1 MENVLNQRGKGRIFI
16 RIGQRHLS
24 FSSVDMTQAE
34 TPVSYEPYVVKSGMS
49 IAANLREALKGAAL
63 AQMGV
68 FRAMVLVDAP
78 VLLIPVEVFEE
89 RTIVEMYNHSFPRRE
104 QEQVY
109 YNVLPDLNAVAVFAF
124 SKDLHTVLDDNF
136 ADLSILSA
144 LSPVWRHLHRRS
156 FTGARSKLYGYFHD
170 QKLDIFSFHQ
180 NRFKFFNQFE
190 TTRTHDALYFLLY
203 VWKQLQLSTEHDELH
218 LVGDIFVAETPAAD
232 GGQQWLVDELRR
244 YLQNVYV
251 INPSAEFNR
260 SPVTRIAG
268 MPFDLMTLFT
278 KGR

>member
-89 RTIVEMYNHSFPRRE
+89 RKMVDMYNHSFPRKE

-109 YNVLPDLNAVAVFAF
+109 YNVLPDLNAVAVFGVN
-124 SKDLHTVLDDNF
+124 KDLKTVLDDHF
-136 ADLSILSA
+136 SDMKVIPVQL
-144 LSPVWRHLHRRS
+144 PVWRHLHKRS
-156 FTGARSKLYGYFHD
+156 FTGAHSKLYSYLHD
-170 QKLDIFSFHQ
+170 KKLDIFAFQ
-180 NRFKFFNQFE
+180 KNRFKFYNQFE
-190 TTRTHDALYFLLY
+190 TRRPGDVAYFQLY
-203 VWKQLQLSTEHDELH
+203 VWKQLQLNADHDELH
-218 LVGDIFVAETPAAD
+218 LIGEQPGDMQDGLAD
-232 GGQQWLVDELRR
+232 NLRR
-244 YLQNVYV
+244 FLKKVYV
-251 INPSAEFNR
+251 VNPQADFNR
-260 SPVTRIAG
+260 APATKVKD
-268 MPFDLMTLFT
+268 MPFDLVTLLT